1 MAPNNERTKYKAK
14 SNGYRSN
21 FIGLDLTITLKDGNT
36 ITLPIECQIQTIEQ
50 YKDGKTGSSSH
61 SYREGKSYQIKN
73 KLPEIMP
80 RKEIYRSERSY

>member
-61 SYREGKSYQIKN
+61 SYRNLQIQ
-73 KLPEIMP
+73 
-80 RKEIYRSERSY
+80 KELLMNILNFYLI